1 MRPTRGG
8 INTGRCDGATDQ
20 ENKNAGLSPLFIKKG
35 LETRQAGTDRE
46 KER

>member
-35 LETRQAGTDRE
+35 AGDKAGRDR
-46 KER
+46 